1 MDAASTTLSA
11 STRILSQAQNA
22 HEMHL
27 KSFAGGHDTHP
38 SLGHLCLLVF
48 EAILEVVCVSLPGYI
63 VARLGHF
70 DAEKQ
75 KFLANLNVMLFT
87 PCLSTLQP
95 HTQPTILWR
104 SLSSATNA
112 Y

>member
-1 MDAASTTLSA
+1 MTTASPALAAMAQSA
-11 STRILSQAQNA
+11 Y
-22 HEMHL
+22 EMPL
-27 KSFAGGHDTHP
+27 KAFENTHDSHP

-70 DAEKQ
+70 DQEKQ

-87 PCLSTLQP
+87 PCLSRLDGL
-95 HTQPTILWR
+95 IA
-104 SLSSATNA
+104 SFSC
-112 Y
+112 